1 MTAFLIGAIVLLVGS
16 VVFLTRPLLKPRSQ
30 TGATAAQSALTLDI
44 LRDQQA
50 ELKQEHALGNLS
62 DEAYATA
69 HAELQRR
76 LLDEVGDPPSAA
88 TTSAPSLL
96 PRHTALA
103 LIVLIPL
110 FAALGYALLGN
121 PVALNPEARAP
132 QQQMTPDKIAAM
144 VDRLA
149 NRLKEDPSDLDG
161 WLRLAQ
167 AYIVMG
173 RYGDAADA
181 YAKAESKV
189 NTDPNLLA
197 AYAEALAMS
206 GETGL
211 KGKPTKLV
219 AKALQLDPNNPRA
232 LLLAGAIAMENKNP
246 KMAVTI
252 WEKLL
257 TMVEPGSEEEQM
269 LTESID
275 RIRAENK
282 LPPRK

>member
-1 MTAFLIGAIVLLVGS
+1 MTPFLIGAILLLVGT
-16 VVFLTRPLLKPRSQ
+16 VLLFCRPLLKTSSAQARQSQ
-30 TGATAAQSALTLDI
+30 QTALTLDI

-62 DEAYATA
+62 DEAYAAA

-76 LLDEVGDPPSAA
+76 LLDEVSEDTPAPTS
-88 TTSAPSLL
+88 TTPSLKA
-96 PRHTALA
+96 RHTALA
-103 LIVLIPL
+103 LTILIPL
-110 FAALGYALLGN
+110 FATLGYALLGT
-121 PVALNPEARAP
+121 PAALNPAARAP
-132 QQQMTPDKIAAM
+132 QQEMTPEKIASM

-149 NRLKEDPSDLDG
+149 TRLKDNPSDLDG

-167 AYIVMG
+167 AYTVMG
-173 RYGDAADA
+173 RYADAADA

-189 NTDPNLLA
+189 NTDAGLLA
-197 AYAEALAMS
+197 AYAETLAMAS
-206 GETGL
+206 PNGL

-232 LLLAGAIAMENKNP
+232 LLLGGAIAMENNNP
-246 KMAVTI
+246 QMAVII

-257 TMVEPGSEEEQM
+257 PMVEPGSEVEQM
-269 LTESID
+269 LKESID